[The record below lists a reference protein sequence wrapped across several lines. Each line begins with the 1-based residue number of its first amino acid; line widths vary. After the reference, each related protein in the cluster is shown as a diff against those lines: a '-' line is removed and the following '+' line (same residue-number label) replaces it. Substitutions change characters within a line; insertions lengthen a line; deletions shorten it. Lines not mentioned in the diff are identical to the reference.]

1 MLRKKSIII
10 EEKRIVMD
18 SFVMEK
24 INYQSSNTDLSF
36 KPGIHDNFVI
46 LR

>member
-1 MLRKKSIII
+1 MLRKKWIVI
-10 EEKRIVMD
+10 EGKKIVTD
-18 SFVMEK
+18 NFVMEK